1 MKLLIIEDEVQLSQ
15 AMVSYLEG
23 ENYRC
28 ETARSF
34 DEAMGKLEL
43 HQYDCVL
50 IDLMLPG
57 GDGLDLLRFY
67 RKRVQSGGVIIISA
81 KGEIDD
87 KIHGLELGADDYLPK
102 PFHLAELAARI
113 HALIRRKQFN
123 GSDSMHFNEMTLD
136 LAGRAL
142 MIHDT
147 PVGLTKREYD
157 LLLFFLSNKNRVLS
171 KASLA
176 EHLSGDIADMF
187 DNHDFVYAH
196 VKNLKK
202 KLRDHGCQDYLQTQ
216 YGTGYIWK
224 G

>member
-15 AMVSYLEG
+15 AMVTYLEG

-28 ETARSF
+28 ETAQSF
-34 DEAMGKLEL
+34 NEAVEKLEL

-67 RKRVQSGGVIIISA
+67 RQRVQSGGVIIISA

-87 KIHGLELGADDYLPK
+87 KIQGLELGADDYLPK
-102 PFHLAELAARI
+102 PFHLAELTARI

-123 GSDSMHFNEMTLD
+123 GSNSMQFNEMTLD

-142 MIHDT
+142 KVHDT
-147 PVGLTKREYD
+147 PVSLTKREYD

-202 KLRDHGCQDYLQTQ
+202 KLRDHGCNDYLQTQ